1 MFLLLL
7 MSIITKLNVLRMG
20 ESKASSVTQVNNFN
34 LLNERKGRGAYF
46 LCKIRV
52 LLVLGSS
59 LFRYFYLVMR
69 CSLAEPDI
77 THQ

>member
-1 MFLLLL
+1 MK
-7 MSIITKLNVLRMG
+7 IVTKLNVLQMA
-20 ESKASSVTQVNNFN
+20 ESQLCYVTKFDNFN

-46 LCKIRV
+46 LCKIKI
-52 LLVLGSS
+52 LPVLGSS
-59 LFRYFYLVMR
+59 LFRYYYLVMR